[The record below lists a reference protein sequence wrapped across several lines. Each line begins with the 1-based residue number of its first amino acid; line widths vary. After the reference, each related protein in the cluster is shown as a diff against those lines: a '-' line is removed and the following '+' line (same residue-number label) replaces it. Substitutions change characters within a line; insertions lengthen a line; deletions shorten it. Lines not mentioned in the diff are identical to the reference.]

1 MHYRTLGKT
10 GWSVSEIGIGT
21 WQFGGDWG
29 AVTEEVATAILQ
41 TAVDTGVN
49 FLDTADV
56 YGSGRSETII
66 GKFLQGSSTAREC
79 FVATKLG
86 RLEGFPD
93 GYSLDLFRRCVEN
106 SLKRL
111 RREAVDLLQL
121 HCIPQEQLERGEVFE
136 WFRILQREGKIRA
149 FGASV
154 ETIEQAKICL
164 RQPDLTS
171 LQIIFNIFR
180 QNAIEELFAPATKNG
195 TALIIRL
202 PLASGLLSG
211 KFSVDSTFATTDH
224 RFYNRDG
231 QAFNVG
237 ETFSGLPFAAGVAL
251 VEELRKVLPD
261 GIPLAVTALRWILDH
276 PAVGVVIPGATKVAQ
291 VMSNAA
297 ASDAAP
303 LGDVMHDWLQV
314 WYRDRVAKQIRGV
327 V

>member
-1 MHYRTLGKT
+1 MHYRRFGKM
-10 GWSVSEIGIGT
+10 GWDVSEIGLGT

-29 AVTEEVATAILQ
+29 AVTEEIATTILQ
-41 TAVDTGVN
+41 TAVESGVN
-49 FLDTADV
+49 FFDTADV
-56 YGSGRSETII
+56 YGNGRSETII
-66 GKFLQGSSTAREC
+66 GKFLQGCSTAREC

-86 RLEGFPD
+86 RLEGFPS
-93 GYSLDLFRRCVEN
+93 GYSLDLFRRCAEN

-111 RREAVDLLQL
+111 KREAIDLLQL
-121 HCIPQEQLERGEVFE
+121 HCVPQEHLERGEVFE
-136 WFRILQREGKIRA
+136 WLRILQREGKIRA

-164 RQPDLTS
+164 RQPDLAS

-180 QNAIEELFAPATKNG
+180 QNAIEDLFAKATKNG

-211 KFSVDSTFATTDH
+211 KFGIDSTFAPTDH

-251 VEELRKVLPD
+251 VEEVRKVLPD
-261 GIPLAVTALRWILDH
+261 GMPLAVAALRWILDH
-276 PAVGVVIPGATKVAQ
+276 PEVGVVIPGATKVAQ
-291 VMSNAA
+291 VTSNAA
-297 ASDAAP
+297 ASDATP
-303 LGDVMHDWLQV
+303 LGDALHGWLQV
-314 WYRDRVAKQIRGV
+314 WYRDVVAKQIRGAV
-327 V
+327 